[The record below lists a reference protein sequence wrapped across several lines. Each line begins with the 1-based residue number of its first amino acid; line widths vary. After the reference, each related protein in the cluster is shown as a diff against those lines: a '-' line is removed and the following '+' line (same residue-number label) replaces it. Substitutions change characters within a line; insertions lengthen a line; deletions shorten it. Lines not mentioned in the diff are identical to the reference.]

1 MGTKYKGTT
10 REIKSLNA
18 FINLLRATNSL
29 EARLSNNL
37 DKFNLTTSQF
47 GVLEAL
53 YHLGP
58 MSQKEIGKKIL
69 KSGGNITKVVDN
81 LEKKSLLIREKNLQ
95 DRRFYNIKLTQ
106 NGKSLIEKI
115 FPDHVKEIVTEFEIL
130 TDSELVELRKI
141 TRYLGK
147 RFEYPKLTCCKIK
160 FIQVF
165 RKPCFQRVSCS

>member
-29 EARLSNNL
+29 EARLSKNL

-81 LEKKSLLIREKNLQ
+81 LEKKSLLIREKNQ
-95 DRRFYNIKLTQ
+95 KDRRFYNIKLTQ
-106 NGKSLIEKI
+106 NGKALIEKI

-130 TDSELVELRKI
+130 TDSELIELRKI

-147 RFEYPKLTCCKIK
+147 
-160 FIQVF
+160 Q
-165 RKPCFQRVSCS
+165 QRD

>member
-29 EARLSNNL
+29 EARLSKNL

-106 NGKSLIEKI
+106 NGESLIEKL
-115 FPDHVKEIVTEFEIL
+115 FPDHVKAIFKEFEIL

-147 RFEYPKLTCCKIK
+147 
-160 FIQVF
+160 Q
-165 RKPCFQRVSCS
+165 QRD

>member
-29 EARLSNNL
+29 EARLSKNL

-81 LEKKSLLIREKNLQ
+81 LEKKSLLIREKNQ
-95 DRRFYNIKLTQ
+95 KDRRFYNIKLTQ
-106 NGKSLIEKI
+106 NGKSLIEKL
-115 FPDHVKEIVTEFEIL
+115 FPDHVKAIFKEFEIL

-141 TRYLGK
+141 MRYLGK
-147 RFEYPKLTCCKIK
+147 
-160 FIQVF
+160 Q
-165 RKPCFQRVSCS
+165 QRD

>member
-29 EARLSNNL
+29 EARLSKNL

-81 LEKKSLLIREKNLQ
+81 LEKKNLLTREKNLQ

-115 FPDHVKEIVTEFEIL
+115 FPDHVKEIFKEFEIL

-147 RFEYPKLTCCKIK
+147 
-160 FIQVF
+160 Q
-165 RKPCFQRVSCS
+165 QRD

>member
-10 REIKSLNA
+10 REFKSLNA

-29 EARLSNNL
+29 EARLSKNL

-58 MSQKEIGKKIL
+58 MSQKKIGEKIL

-81 LEKKSLLIREKNLQ
+81 LEKKNLLTREKNLQ

-115 FPDHVKEIVTEFEIL
+115 FPDHVKEIVKEFEIL

-147 RFEYPKLTCCKIK
+147 
-160 FIQVF
+160 Q
-165 RKPCFQRVSCS
+165 QRD

>member
-29 EARLSNNL
+29 EARLSKNL

-58 MSQKEIGKKIL
+58 MSQKEIGEKIL

-115 FPDHVKEIVTEFEIL
+115 FPDHVNEIITEFEIL
-130 TDSELVELRKI
+130 TDSELIELRKI
-141 TRYLGK
+141 ARYLGK
-147 RFEYPKLTCCKIK
+147 
-160 FIQVF
+160 Q
-165 RKPCFQRVSCS
+165 QRD

>member
-29 EARLSNNL
+29 EARLSKNL

-53 YHLGP
+53 YHLGT
-58 MSQKEIGKKIL
+58 MSQKEIGEKML

-115 FPDHVKEIVTEFEIL
+115 FPDHVKEIVKEFEIL

-147 RFEYPKLTCCKIK
+147 
-160 FIQVF
+160 Q
-165 RKPCFQRVSCS
+165 QRN

>member
-29 EARLSNNL
+29 EARLSKNL

-115 FPDHVKEIVTEFEIL
+115 FPDHVKAIFKEFEIL

-147 RFEYPKLTCCKIK
+147 
-160 FIQVF
+160 Q
-165 RKPCFQRVSCS
+165 QRG

>member
-29 EARLSNNL
+29 EARLSKNL

-53 YHLGP
+53 YHLGT

-106 NGKSLIEKI
+106 NGESLIEKL
-115 FPDHVKEIVTEFEIL
+115 FPDHVKAIFKEFEIL

-141 TRYLGK
+141 ARYLGK
-147 RFEYPKLTCCKIK
+147 
-160 FIQVF
+160 Q
-165 RKPCFQRVSCS
+165 QRD

>member
-10 REIKSLNA
+10 IEIKSLNA

-29 EARLSNNL
+29 EARLSKNL

-81 LEKKSLLIREKNLQ
+81 LEKKSLLIREKNQ
-95 DRRFYNIKLTQ
+95 KDRRFYNIKLTQ
-106 NGKSLIEKI
+106 NGKALIEKI

-130 TDSELVELRKI
+130 TDSELIELRKI

-147 RFEYPKLTCCKIK
+147 
-160 FIQVF
+160 Q
-165 RKPCFQRVSCS
+165 QRD

>member
-18 FINLLRATNSL
+18 FINLLRATNSM
-29 EARLSNNL
+29 EARLSKNL

-53 YHLGP
+53 YHLGS

-81 LEKKSLLIREKNLQ
+81 LEKKNLLTREKNLQ

-115 FPDHVKEIVTEFEIL
+115 FPDHVKEIFKEFEIL

-141 TRYLGK
+141 TKYLGK
-147 RFEYPKLTCCKIK
+147 
-160 FIQVF
+160 Q
-165 RKPCFQRVSCS
+165 QRD

>member
-29 EARLSNNL
+29 EARLSKNL

-115 FPDHVKEIVTEFEIL
+115 FPDHVKAIFKEFEIL

-147 RFEYPKLTCCKIK
+147 
-160 FIQVF
+160 Q
-165 RKPCFQRVSCS
+165 QRD

>member
-29 EARLSNNL
+29 EARLSKNL

-106 NGKSLIEKI
+106 NGKSLIEKL
-115 FPDHVKEIVTEFEIL
+115 FPDHVKAIFKEFEIL

-147 RFEYPKLTCCKIK
+147 
-160 FIQVF
+160 Q
-165 RKPCFQRVSCS
+165 QRD

>member
-29 EARLSNNL
+29 EARLSKNL

-58 MSQKEIGKKIL
+58 MSQKEIGKK
-69 KSGGNITKVVDN
+69 
-81 LEKKSLLIREKNLQ
+81 
-95 DRRFYNIKLTQ
+95 RF
-106 NGKSLIEKI
+106 
-115 FPDHVKEIVTEFEIL
+115 D
-130 TDSELVELRKI
+130 
-141 TRYLGK
+141 
-147 RFEYPKLTCCKIK
+147 
-160 FIQVF
+160 
-165 RKPCFQRVSCS
+165 

>member
-1 MGTKYKGTT
+1 MGTKYKGTI

-29 EARLSNNL
+29 EARLSKNL

-58 MSQKEIGKKIL
+58 MSQKEIGEKIL

-147 RFEYPKLTCCKIK
+147 
-160 FIQVF
+160 Q
-165 RKPCFQRVSCS
+165 QRD